1 MRIFDQAIVF
11 NFLALIDCCGFTVGI
26 SQWAG
31 LKQFALLMSDLRLY
45 IIRSRIWQNCATASG
60 LD

>member
-1 MRIFDQAIVF
+1 MYS
-11 NFLALIDCCGFTVGI
+11 NFLALIDCCGFTAGI

-45 IIRSRIWQNCATASG
+45 IIRSRIWQNCAAASG

>member
-26 SQWAG
+26 SQWAEAY
-31 LKQFALLMSDLRLY
+31 KQFIFADERSAALHYTFAYLAELCR
-45 IIRSRIWQNCATASG
+45 G
-60 LD
+60 